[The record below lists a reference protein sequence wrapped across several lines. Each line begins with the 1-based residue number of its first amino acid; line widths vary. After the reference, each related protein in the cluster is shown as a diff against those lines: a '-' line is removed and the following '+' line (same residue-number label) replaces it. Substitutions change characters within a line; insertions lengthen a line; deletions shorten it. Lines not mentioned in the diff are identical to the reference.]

1 MEQKPTSNPQ
11 VIKPDNLQIIIGVLG
26 VLFPFV
32 LAIGAMARGCTEIQH
47 SISYYYHTCMGDV
60 FVGFMCAY
68 AMFLFAYR
76 GFDKKDNWAA
86 NLAAFFALGVAIVP
100 TKFGTVISDCTT
112 EPWFTNQVIHLTSA
126 AAFFLVLAYFSLV
139 LFTKTAHGGH
149 MTASKKK
156 RNRIFRICGIVM
168 LLCLALIAVY
178 MTFLNEIFPELANY
192 KPIFWLESAALLA
205 FGISWL
211 TKAEVF
217 LKD

>member
-1 MEQKPTSNPQ
+1 MDQKPTSNPL
-11 VIKPDNLQIIIGVLG
+11 VIKPDNLQITIGVLG
-26 VLFPFV
+26 VIFPFV
-32 LAIGAMARGCTEIQH
+32 LAIGAFARGCEEIQH

-60 FVGFMCAY
+60 FVGFMCAD
-68 AMFLFAYR
+68 AMCLFAYR

-100 TKFGTVISDCTT
+100 TKFVEVVSDCTT
-112 EPWFTNQVIHLTSA
+112 MPWFTNLVIHLTSA

-149 MTASKKK
+149 MTTAKKN
-156 RNRIFRICGIVM
+156 RNRIYKICGVVM
-168 LLCLALIAVY
+168 LACLALIALY
-178 MTFLNEIFPELANY
+178 MLFLHKKFPDLASW
-192 KPIFWLESAALLA
+192 KPVFWLESFALLA

-217 LKD
+217 FKD

>member
-1 MEQKPTSNPQ
+1 MEQKPTTNPQ
-11 VIKPDNLQIIIGVLG
+11 VIKPDTLQIIIGVLG
-26 VLFPFV
+26 ILFPFA
-32 LAIGAMARGCTEIQH
+32 LAIGAFARGCVEIQH

-86 NLAAFFALGVAIVP
+86 NLAAVFALGVAIVP
-100 TKFGTVISDCTT
+100 TKFAEIEANCTT

-149 MTASKKK
+149 MTAAKKS
-156 RNRIFRICGIVM
+156 RNSIYKACGIVM
-168 LLCLALIAVY
+168 LACLGLIAVY
-178 MTFLNEIFPELANY
+178 MLILFDKFPELANY
-192 KPIFWLESAALLA
+192 KPIFWLESIALLA

-217 LKD
+217 FKD